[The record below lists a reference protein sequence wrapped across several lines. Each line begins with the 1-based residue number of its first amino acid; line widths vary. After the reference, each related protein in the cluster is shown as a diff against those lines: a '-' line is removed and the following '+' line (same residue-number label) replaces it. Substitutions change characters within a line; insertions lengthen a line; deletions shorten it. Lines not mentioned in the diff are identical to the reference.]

1 MVQLTQTP
9 CNFILRIAQTIMVKL
24 RTYIIPKYINIFKI
38 LQKRMVHMEK
48 SLSQSVN
55 LSAKLELFQT
65 VREPIILNESRYVQF
80 CVFKKNM

>member
-1 MVQLTQTP
+1 MQ
-9 CNFILRIAQTIMVKL
+9 AIMVK
-24 RTYIIPKYINIFKI
+24 IIPKYINIFKI

-65 VREPIILNESRYVQF
+65 VREPIILNESRYVH
-80 CVFKKNM
+80 